1 VGVKGFLGGQYDYNL
16 TEVGIFKR
24 FWLNSW
30 GKMDVSL
37 KAGAQWNKVPYLLLN
52 VPAANLSYILQ
63 KETFSMIN
71 NMEFLNDRYASLI
84 YSWDLNGKI
93 FNRIPLLKKLKWRE
107 WLGVSVL
114 WGKLTDKNN
123 PTLAQ
128 NAADNTLMAFPEG
141 SYIMN
146 PNRPYVELSAGIHN
160 IFKII
165 QIEYVHRCNYVSLPT
180 AKRNGIRFMVRMTF

>member
-1 VGVKGFLGGQYDYNL
+1 MMKKHSHITGFYVETLMMIVVFL
-16 TEVGIFKR
+16 LII
-24 FWLNSW
+24 
-30 GKMDVSL
+30 
-37 KAGAQWNKVPYLLLN
+37 LLLTQ
-52 VPAANLSYILQ
+52 VFGLAQMQSTTA
-63 KETFSMIN
+63 K
-71 NMEFLNDRYASLI
+71 R
-84 YSWDLNGKI
+84 LNGA
-93 FNRIPLLKKLKWRE
+93 
-107 WLGVSVL
+107 VV
-114 WGKLTDKNN
+114 
-123 PTLAQ
+123 LAQ